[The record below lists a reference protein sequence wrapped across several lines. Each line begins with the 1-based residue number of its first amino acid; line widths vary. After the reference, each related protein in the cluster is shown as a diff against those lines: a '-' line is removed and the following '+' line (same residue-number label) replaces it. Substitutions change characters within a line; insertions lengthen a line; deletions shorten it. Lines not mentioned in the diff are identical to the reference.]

1 MQLAE
6 VSIRRPVFATVLS
19 LLVLL
24 VGAVS
29 LTKLSVREY
38 PKIDEPVVTVSVKY
52 AGASAEVMESQVTK
66 PLEDSIAGID
76 AVDVITSISRA
87 EQTQISV
94 RFRLEKDAD
103 TAAAEVRDRTS
114 RVRNRLP
121 QAVEEPVIAKVEAD
135 AFPVIWLAFSSDTL
149 SGLQINDLVN
159 RIVKPRLQTV
169 TGAADVRVFG
179 ERKYA
184 MRVWLDPDKL
194 AAYKL
199 TTQDAEDA
207 IRRSNLEVP
216 AGRIESTQREFSVT
230 SQTDLSS
237 PSQFSDIIIKN
248 ANGFPVRIRDVARV
262 EEAAADERSGVR
274 LNGRVAV
281 GAGVIR
287 QATANPLELSKG
299 VRAMIPKLKADLPP
313 GVTIDIANDNSV
325 FIEKSIQSVFQTIIE
340 SVLLVALV
348 IFVFL
353 RTLRASIIP
362 IITIPVA
369 LIGTFSLMALAG
381 FSINTLT
388 LLALVLAIGLV
399 VDDAIVVLEN
409 IFRHIEEGLDPFS
422 ASIKGVRE
430 VGFAVVAMTLTLAA
444 VYAPLAFTP
453 GRTGRLF
460 IEFALALAGAVVV
473 SGFIAL
479 TLSPMMC
486 SLLLKHNP
494 KPSWFDRS
502 MERVLTAITASY
514 QRALSWL
521 VTTGYDRQH
530 ALPGRSSA
538 LKRFV
543 FNARWIVIGV
553 MLVCAVSISLVLPTM
568 KRELSPLEDRGQ
580 MLAVVTAPDGATLAY
595 TDRYVAAI
603 ERIAEPY
610 KEFDRIFVSSGNPTV
625 SQANVILRAIDWD
638 KRKRSVLDIAREL
651 QPKLAALPGVSAFPI
666 TPPSLGQGFRER
678 PVNFVIVTSESYQN
692 LAAVTRQFMDE
703 IAKNPGIVSADFDL
717 RLNKPELKIDVD
729 REKVADLGISVD
741 VVARAVETMLGGRQV
756 TRYKRDGD
764 QFDVIVQTPE
774 TGRAT
779 PDDVEKIFV
788 RGRNDTMI
796 PLASLVKVRESVA
809 PRELNH
815 FSQRRS
821 VSITANLAADY
832 SLGQALDFLDSTATR
847 VLKPGYST
855 DLNGTSREFKNS
867 QGSLLI
873 VFGLSLLFIFLVLA
887 AQFESFI
894 DPLVIMLSVPLSM
907 IGALLALKWSGGSLN
922 VYSQIGLITLV
933 GLITKHGILIVE
945 FTNQLREHG
954 MEMTQAL
961 VKASSQR
968 LRPILMTTG
977 AMVLGAIPLA
987 LAHGAGAESRTQ
999 IGWVIVGGMSL
1010 GTLLTI
1016 FVVPTMY
1023 TLFARKT
1030 VPGAIKTIEQEVP
1043 GTPRAGPHGQAD
1055 LGPDYVAK

>member
-1 MQLAE
+1 MQLPE
-6 VSIRRPVFATVLS
+6 ISIRRPVFATVLS

-24 VGAVS
+24 IGAVS
-29 LTKLSVREY
+29 FTKLSVREY

-87 EQTQISV
+87 EQAQISV

-103 TAAAEVRDRTS
+103 SAAAEVRDRTS

-121 QAVEEPVIAKVEAD
+121 QAIEEPVIAKVEAD
-135 AFPVIWLAFSSDTL
+135 AFPVIWLSFTSDTMTA
-149 SGLQINDLVN
+149 LQINDMVN

-169 TGAADVRVFG
+169 TGAADVRIFG

-216 AGRIESTQREFSVT
+216 AGRIESSAREFSVT
-230 SQTDLSS
+230 SQTDLVRA
-237 PSQFSDIIIKN
+237 SQFNDIIIKN
-248 ANGFPVRIRDVARV
+248 ANGFPVRIRDIGRV
-262 EEAAADERSGVR
+262 QEGPLDERSATR
-274 LNGRVAV
+274 LNGRTAITV
-281 GAGVIR
+281 GVIR
-287 QATANPLELSKG
+287 QATANPLDLSNG
-299 VRAMIPKLKADLPP
+299 VRAMIPKLKADLPKDL
-313 GVTIDIANDNSV
+313 TIDIANDNSV
-325 FIEKSIQSVFQTIIE
+325 FIDKSIKSVYRTIIE
-340 SVLLVALV
+340 ATLLVALV

-362 IITIPVA
+362 IVTIPVS
-369 LIGTFSLMALAG
+369 LIGTCAMMALAG

-399 VDDAIVVLEN
+399 VDDSIVMLEN

-422 ASIKGVRE
+422 AAIKGARE
-430 VGFAVVAMTLTLAA
+430 VSFAVIAMTLTLVA

-460 IEFALALAGAVVV
+460 VEFALALAGSVLV
-473 SGFIAL
+473 SGFLAL
-479 TLSPMMC
+479 TLTPMMC
-486 SLLLKHNP
+486 SLLLKHNA
-494 KPSWFDRS
+494 KPWAFDRG
-502 MERVLTAITASY
+502 MERVLTALTNVYS
-514 QRALSWL
+514 RALRWL
-521 VTTGYDRQH
+521 VTTAYDSGKTVH
-530 ALPGRSSA
+530 GFGGSA
-538 LKRFV
+538 MRF
-543 FNARWIVIGV
+543 FLDARWIIIAVMVAAGV
-553 MLVCAVSISLVLPTM
+553 GIYSILPTM
-568 KRELSPLEDRGQ
+568 KRELAPLEDRGQ
-580 MLAVVTAPDGATLAY
+580 VLVVVTAPDGATLDY
-595 TDRYVAAI
+595 TQRYVNAI
-603 ERIAEPY
+603 ERMGQPY
-610 KEFDRIFVSSGNPTV
+610 KEFDRIFVTVGQPTV
-625 SQANVILRAIDWD
+625 SQANVFLRAIDWD
-638 KRKRSVLDIAREL
+638 ERKRTTLEIAREL
-651 QPKLAALPGVSAFPI
+651 QPKVAGLPGVTAFPI

-678 PVNFVIVTSESYQN
+678 PVNFVIVTSDSYPN
-692 LAAVTRQFMDE
+692 LAATTRQFMDE
-703 IAKNPGIVSADFDL
+703 IAKNPGIVSADIDL

-729 REKVADLGISVD
+729 RDKAADLGVSVD
-741 VVARAVETMLGGRQV
+741 VIARAIETMLGGRQV

-764 QFDVIVQTPE
+764 QFDVIVQTAD
-774 TGRAT
+774 TGRAV

-788 RGRNDTMI
+788 RGRNETMI
-796 PLASLVKVRESVA
+796 PLATLVKVRESVS

-821 VSITANLAADY
+821 VSITANLSPDY
-832 SLGQALDFLDSTATR
+832 SLGQALDFLDATANK

-867 QGSLLI
+867 QGSLVI
-873 VFGLSLLFIFLVLA
+873 VFVLALLFIFLVLA

-894 DPLVIMLSVPLSM
+894 DPFVIMLSVPLSM

-945 FTNQLREHG
+945 FSNQLREQG
-954 MEMTQAL
+954 VETTEAL
-961 VKASSQR
+961 IKAASQR

-987 LAHGAGAESRTQ
+987 YAHGAGAESRMQ

-1023 TLFARKT
+1023 TLFARKHA
-1030 VPGAIKTIEQEVP
+1030 PGAKKEVVADDAGQPVHLP
-1043 GTPRAGPHGQAD
+1043 GGHSAVSAE
-1055 LGPDYVAK
+1055 